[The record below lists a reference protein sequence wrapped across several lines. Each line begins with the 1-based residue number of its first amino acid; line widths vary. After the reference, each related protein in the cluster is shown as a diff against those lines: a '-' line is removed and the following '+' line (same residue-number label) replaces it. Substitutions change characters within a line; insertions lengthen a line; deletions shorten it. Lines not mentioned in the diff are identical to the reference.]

1 MKLTPS
7 LEDYLKT
14 IYILSVSKR
23 EVRPSDIAELMN
35 VRLPSVSEAL
45 KRLRSMG
52 LIQRERY
59 GSITLTPRGYELAI
73 ALLKRHQIIARFL
86 QEFLGLPPE
95 HAHREACII
104 EHSISDETLARL
116 QLLIEVLI
124 RYCRIHIKELLNNGN
139 NGFRHINSYNDSN
152 NGRNGN
158 KYNK

>member
-1 MKLTPS
+1 MKLTSS

-45 KRLRSMG
+45 KRLKTMG

-59 GSITLTPRGYELAI
+59 GSIVLTRRGYELAI
-73 ALLKRHQIIARFL
+73 SLLRRHQIIARFL
-86 QEFLGLPPE
+86 QDFLGLPPE

-104 EHSISDETLARL
+104 EHSISEETLTRL
-116 QLLIEVLI
+116 QLLVEVLI
-124 RYCRIHIKELLNNGN
+124 RYCGNHIRGLFNNGSKKLHYQYLNNGQ
-139 NGFRHINSYNDSN
+139 NGKSIDKH
-152 NGRNGN
+152 
-158 KYNK
+158 